1 MASADGSLWQSSATG
16 KRKLDPIKDPNEIYK
31 SAKHNTG
38 GTDRHLQT
46 QPADETENGQEHDP
60 MHGDDEDFGPEMP
73 PDDDEDRFFGG
84 GLSKEESQIIDFVDD
99 ADDGRN
105 VDKIDAG
112 WLRKT
117 ALHFEKR
124 ISKNAELR
132 SKFESEPQKFI
143 GSEAD
148 LDADIKSLSVLAEH
162 PELYP
167 EFVRLGCVDSL
178 IGLLAHEN
186 TDIAI
191 DTIEI
196 ISELT
201 DEDIGGDEGEVVMLL
216 NAMLEADLLA
226 LLVSNL
232 GRLNE
237 DDESDRSGVYHALSV
252 IENISLRVATATRVS
267 QDRSILDWLL
277 QRLQRADSSVT
288 QNRQYV
294 AEILAILSQASADCR
309 TQLIKL
315 DVVDVLLQLVAAYRR
330 RDPERG
336 GEEEEYVENL
346 FEAVTCLVDE
356 AEGKDKF
363 VEAEGVE
370 LCLFMLK
377 EGKMSKA
384 PALRLLE
391 HASTSSSAFNVCC
404 KIVESGGLKTTFSL
418 FAKTRD
424 HRLSSHLIVIFASML
439 RVLPGDSAERIRTL
453 AKFVEKDYA
462 KVGKLVELR
471 RHYGL
476 RVKQAEQQIAEERKL
491 ASEQDAP
498 DREIEWLSRR
508 LNAGLFTLQTI
519 DVILAWLMVE
529 DRGARSRIAELLAQE
544 DLPLSVIKA
553 TLTEQMENLDN
564 SQQDAQDLKDML
576 GTLVD
581 FLR

>member
-1 MASADGSLWQSSATG
+1 MGTTEIHDFRTFFRTLLLPIATITTLQAQCPSATRDMASADGSLWQSSATG

-346 FEAVTCLVDE
+346 FEAVTCLVD
-356 AEGKDKF
+356 
-363 VEAEGVE
+363 
-370 LCLFMLK
+370 
-377 EGKMSKA
+377 
-384 PALRLLE
+384 
-391 HASTSSSAFNVCC
+391 
-404 KIVESGGLKTTFSL
+404 
-418 FAKTRD
+418 
-424 HRLSSHLIVIFASML
+424 
-439 RVLPGDSAERIRTL
+439 
-453 AKFVEKDYA
+453 
-462 KVGKLVELR
+462 
-471 RHYGL
+471 
-476 RVKQAEQQIAEERKL
+476 
-491 ASEQDAP
+491 
-498 DREIEWLSRR
+498 
-508 LNAGLFTLQTI
+508 
-519 DVILAWLMVE
+519 
-529 DRGARSRIAELLAQE
+529 
-544 DLPLSVIKA
+544 
-553 TLTEQMENLDN
+553 
-564 SQQDAQDLKDML
+564 
-576 GTLVD
+576 
-581 FLR
+581 